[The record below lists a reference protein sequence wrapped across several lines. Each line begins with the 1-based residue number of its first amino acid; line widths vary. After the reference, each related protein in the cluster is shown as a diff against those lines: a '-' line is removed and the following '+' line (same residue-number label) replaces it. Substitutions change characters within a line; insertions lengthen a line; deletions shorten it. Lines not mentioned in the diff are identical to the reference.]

1 MKKNVGQRP
10 GSVGPAMG
18 NPSGRPGPKREIR
31 SGPKPGLKS
40 GQKRGVPRKKQRVP
54 WMAITIALAAASLIS
69 GTAGALLAVS
79 LSSTPLLQSKLTAQ
93 EAAIFNQN
101 GDGSIA
107 SGSNLSLP
115 QLNRPVNILLLGT
128 KVLTSDLDSEA
139 ETSKELGY
147 HAMVNSFEG
156 LSDVML
162 LLRFDPQQQ
171 KLSLLSIPRDTRT
184 NVPGFGEAKINE
196 ANLEGG
202 PALAAQTVSDLLNG
216 VGIDRYVRVNV
227 QAIEKL
233 IDALGGVEVYV
244 PHDMKYQDDSQHLY
258 INLKQGQQHLDGDKA
273 MQFLRFRYDDK
284 GDIGR
289 VQRQQTLMR
298 AFIEQALTPTSM
310 TRLPKVLKIV
320 RSHID
325 TNLSVE
331 ELFALVNFASR
342 TQRSDVQM
350 LMVPGSFSSP
360 EEYQASFWL
369 PDYEKL
375 EQITTQY
382 LGVSSLARRSRQ
394 QAYEGDTSLDGEVGG
409 DSRNYETS
417 DYRADEDGLPVGR
430 SRRNTDDVAGSDP
443 MEYGPAALRI
453 SIQNSTGE
461 SIALSTALDQLS
473 EEGYRSLFAQEDWSE
488 VLPVTRIVAQKGDL
502 EGAKAVR
509 RSLGMGEVVVESV
522 GDLDS
527 DVTVLLGRDWL
538 SEANR
543 RSTSRDSL
551 AE

>member
-1 MKKNVGQRP
+1 
-10 GSVGPAMG
+10 MG
-18 NPSGRPGPKREIR
+18 NPSGRPGPKRELR
-31 SGPKPGLKS
+31 SGLKSGPKP

-156 LSDVML
+156 LSDAIL
-162 LLRFDPQQQ
+162 LLRFDPRQQ

-289 VQRQQTLMR
+289 VQRQQMLMR

-382 LGVSSLARRSRQ
+382 LGVSSLARRPNRQ
-394 QAYEGDTSLDGEVGG
+394 TYAGDTSLDEGLEGVGG

-417 DYRADEDGLPVGR
+417 DYRADEDGLQVGR
-430 SRRNTDDVAGSDP
+430 SRRNTDDAAGSDP